1 MPPAALWIPALIAA
15 LGNVLGALV
24 FVRVRSVSHDVRYSL
39 LGLSAGFLMALTVLE
54 IMPTLLDEAGETGFH
69 YLLAGFFL
77 TFFLQRWL
85 DPSLL
90 HTHHV
95 EEHELWVSDGQ
106 HLHDLI
112 RRTHWGTTVLAGL
125 LVHSLMDGALLGS
138 AVGTQTDLGTVAF
151 LAILV
156 HKFPDGLTLAAV
168 LTAAGAPF
176 RRALWGALGMG
187 GMTVLG
193 AGLMDALRPWASVGL
208 GFSSG
213 SLLYVVT
220 VEFVPIVLHAPR
232 RWYSLTILAGLL
244 VGALVGQWV
253 GPHMG

>member
-1 MPPAALWIPALIAA
+1 MPPAALWVPALTAA

-54 IMPTLLDEAGETGFH
+54 IMPTLLDEAGETGFR
-69 YLLAGFFL
+69 YLLTGFFL

-95 EEHELWVSDGQ
+95 EEHELWVSDRQ

-112 RRTHWGTTVLAGL
+112 RHTHWGATILVGL

-138 AVGTQTDLGTVAF
+138 AVGTQTDLGTIAF

-168 LTAAGAPF
+168 MTATGAPF
-176 RRALWGALGMG
+176 RRALGGALGMG

-193 AGLMDALRPWASVGL
+193 AWMMDVLRPWAAVGL

-213 SLLYVVT
+213 ALLYVVT

-244 VGALVGQWV
+244 VGALVGHLV
-253 GPHMG
+253 GPHLD

>member
-1 MPPAALWIPALIAA
+1 MPQAVVWIPALLAA

-24 FVRVRSVSHDVRYSL
+24 FVRVRQVSHDVRYSL

-54 IMPTLLDEAGETGFH
+54 ILPTLLDEAGETGFR

-85 DPSLL
+85 DPSLI

-106 HLHDLI
+106 HLHDLL
-112 RRTHWGTTVLAGL
+112 RHGHVGATVLAGL
-125 LVHSLMDGALLGS
+125 LIHSLMDGALLGS
-138 AVGTQTDLGTVAF
+138 AVGTQTDLDAVAF
-151 LAILV
+151 LAILI

-168 LTAAGAPF
+168 MTATGAPF
-176 RRALWGALGMG
+176 RRSLGGALGMG

-193 AGLMDALRPWASVGL
+193 ALAMDRLRDWAAVGL
-208 GFSSG
+208 GFSTG
-213 SLLYVVT
+213 TLLYVVT
-220 VEFVPIVLHAPR
+220 VEFIPIVLHAPR

-244 VGALVGQWV
+244 MGALAGHWV
-253 GPHMG
+253 GPHGG